1 MKKTFEKLIILYRY
15 CGYIIS
21 FQSVTTAQLN
31 PYEPIAAARLK
42 LVTLLPCDCF
52 S

>member
-1 MKKTFEKLIILYRY
+1 MKKTLEKLIILYRY

-21 FQSVTTAQLN
+21 FQSVTVYQLN
-31 PYEPIAAARLK
+31 PYESTAAAKLK
-42 LVTLLPCDCF
+42 LFTSFPSDCF